1 MNRTYLAYSAQ
12 IAASVIFGL
21 SFLFSK
27 LALNLTT
34 PFVLLGVRF
43 IAAFLVMNLLV
54 LSGRVHLNLK
64 GKPIKKLLMLGL
76 IQPVFYY
83 IVENYGIAMS
93 SASISGIILGTMPVS
108 GLILAAL
115 ILHER
120 CTPLQIACAVGSV
133 IGVVFTS
140 TGGSGASSWLG
151 ILLLV
156 AASISAS
163 LFNVISHSISDIF
176 TPFERTYVMFAL
188 GCATYPVIA
197 LIENHRDLSAI
208 LIPLQAP
215 QFWISILYLAVVS
228 SVCAFML
235 INYAVTYVSATMVS
249 MFANLSTVVSVLAGI
264 FIMGDSFVPS
274 QIVGIVIIAVC
285 IFIATAPTKKPR
297 SEVS

>member
-1 MNRTYLAYSAQ
+1 MRQTSRAYVAQ

-43 IAAFLVMNLLV
+43 IVAFLVMNLLV
-54 LSGRVHLNLK
+54 LSGKVHLSLK
-64 GKPIKKLLMLGL
+64 GKPIRKLLMMGM

-93 SASISGIILGTMPVS
+93 STSISGIILGTMPVS

-115 ILHER
+115 LLHER
-120 CTPLQIACAVGSV
+120 CTPLQIVCAVGSV

-140 TGGSGASSWLG
+140 TGGSGTSSLLG

-156 AASISAS
+156 AASVSAS

-188 GCATYPVIA
+188 GCATYPAIA
-197 LIENHRDLSAI
+197 LIQNRSDLSAI

-215 QFWISILYLAVVS
+215 QFWVSIVYLAVVS

-235 INYAVTYVSATMVS
+235 INYAVSYVSATMIS

-264 FIMGDSFVPS
+264 FIMGDSFVPT

-285 IFIATAPTKKPR
+285 IFVATSPAKTSHPAEP
-297 SEVS
+297 